1 MGKRK
6 NKVNNLEFI
15 DSALSNELTY
25 YDYLDRMKTI
35 VLSMFEWVNLPDSM
49 NERYLEK
56 CLYYKGVAGAL
67 DTDTM
72 GLLNTQVSS
81 NGYLNHYGLPSSLHF
96 ITYNG
101 LNWDRDLYISKSD
114 DSKQRYN
121 EGIYIM
127 NDREGLPTAGSV
139 ELFAY
144 RLYMAEKSCDV
155 NISAQRTPI
164 LLLCSD
170 KQRVTME
177 NLYSQYDGN
186 RPFIYGDKNGEI
198 NLDTIKAIKTD
209 APYIADKLI
218 LYKKEIW
225 NEFLTFIGV
234 NNIQTEK
241 RERLVSDEVNQ
252 NNEVINLYLQNHLVP
267 RQLACKQM
275 NELFGLTGTDKEIS
289 VRIRSDLHNIIKNAE
304 SIVND
309 YKETKEI
316 IDEEG

>member
-15 DSALSNELTY
+15 DSALSNEATY

-56 CLYYKGVAGAL
+56 CLYYRGVAGAL
-67 DTDTM
+67 DTETM

-81 NGYLNHYGLPSSLHF
+81 NGYLNHYGLPSGLRF

-101 LNWDRDLYISKSD
+101 LNWYRDLYTSKSND
-114 DSKQRYN
+114 EKQRYK

-316 IDEEG
+316 IVEEG